1 MRLLPASG
9 LAAAAM
15 LTFLAAPAAASGGI
29 GCEARDAAVVL
40 DIGIGVSRGGGGFFN
55 VSGALD
61 IASADLPAD
70 LAALQ
75 LGDKL
80 IHSWLD
86 GDELKLQ
93 FYHERSEGDFA
104 TITLVV
110 EAEATEE
117 GTYGGTYSVA
127 VFGIAPAPGSTVDT
141 WSISGPV
148 LCYVE

>member
-1 MRLLPASG
+1 MRLPFATL
-9 LAAAAM
+9 LTAAAI
-15 LTFLAAPAAASGGI
+15 LPILVVPAVASGGI
-29 GCEARDAAVVL
+29 GCEARDGQVAL
-40 DIGIGVSRGGGGFFN
+40 DIGIGVSRGSGGFFN

-61 IASADLPAD
+61 IAGDDLPAD

-93 FYHERSEGDFA
+93 FYHERSDGDFA
-104 TITLVV
+104 SLTLVI
-110 EAEATEE
+110 EAEAIEE

-127 VFGIAPAPGSTVDT
+127 VFGVATALGGEVDT
-141 WSISGPV
+141 WSISGPI